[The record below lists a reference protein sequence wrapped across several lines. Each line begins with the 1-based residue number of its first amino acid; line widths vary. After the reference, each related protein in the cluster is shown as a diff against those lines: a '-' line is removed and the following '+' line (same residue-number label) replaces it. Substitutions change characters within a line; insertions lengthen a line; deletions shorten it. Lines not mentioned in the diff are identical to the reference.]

1 MFRKPTFWIVLV
13 LLAAVSTWFGIANFS
28 RAFPIVSLDITMD
41 RASALASAR
50 DLEAKHHF
58 GPGGFRQAASF
69 RGDQE
74 VQNFV
79 ELEAGGTAAFH
90 EMFASGR
97 YQPFQWYVRHFREG
111 EARETK
117 LYFTPRGEPYG
128 FVVKLPEKEVGAALE
143 ADQAQAIA
151 EREAGEWKVDLATF
165 ALVEKSRDVR
175 PGGRVDHTFVY
186 ERPDVKIGDGRYR
199 LRLVVGGDRL
209 TTLQHFV
216 KVPEAFGRRFEE
228 MRSAN
233 NGISIISVVG
243 LVLVYLIGGCGV
255 GLFILGRERWIIWR
269 TPVIWGVFVAFL
281 QLLEGINQWPL
292 TWLDYD
298 TAVSSGG
305 FVAQQVGMQLLTFV
319 GYAFLFSVSFMAA
332 ESLTRRAF
340 PERLQL
346 WKLWSPNVS
355 ASKTMLGQTAAGYL
369 LVAVFFGYEVLF
381 YFLASR
387 GLGWWMP
394 SDTLVQPDVLA
405 SHQPWFSAIAVSTQ
419 AGFWEEAM
427 FRAVPLACAALLG
440 QRFGR
445 RGWWITGTL
454 ILQAVIFGSGH
465 AGYANQPA
473 YARVVELVV
482 PSLMFGGLYLVF
494 GLWPGI
500 VLHFGYDVAMFAIPI
515 FVTSAPGA
523 WADRM
528 MVILL
533 VLVPLWIVIGG
544 RRRAGAWTE
553 AAAGARNAAWQPPP
567 KETAVKEAT
576 VAPSS
581 VHPLV
586 VRGLP
591 IAGVIGLAAW
601 AFFAH
606 FTYDAPPLDVG
617 RGSAEQTA
625 RRALAERGVTLDSRW
640 RALPE
645 LDGSPTEPHNFV
657 WRTAGRE
664 AYDRLLGQFMAP
676 PRWTVRFARFTGDV
690 AERAEEYQV
699 MVGAGGKVTGVRHL
713 LPEDRAVPSM
723 TEADARAL
731 ALQTLRERFNFE
743 PAMLKEVE
751 AKPSKLKS
759 RTDWLFTFTVRT
771 EPPLKEGETRA
782 TVSIAGNEVNAAGRF
797 VFIPE
802 EWARAERDRQTLPG
816 MINMACIALIALAVV
831 GGIIFGIVNWVRRC
845 FSLRTFL
852 VLAPVLW
859 VVSLAARFNQ
869 WPTLTAAFSTAQP
882 YELQVV
888 IVIVGLVIGM
898 TALALGLAVLGG
910 YVTRARQQPLL
921 TPVDRLTTGVSVA
934 LVAAGLGAAVTRLAP
949 SFEPSWPNYAP
960 LASYV
965 PWAAPPLGA
974 VSELIVPVL
983 AGWFFIGLV
992 DGLTAG
998 WTRRKA
1004 LGAAAVLV
1012 LGLAVA
1018 GLAGTESLPWWAAAG
1033 ILTGTFGLAAYV
1045 FVFRAA
1051 PDVLAVAMAATFSLG
1066 AIRAAWSGAYPG
1078 VAMAQ
1083 GLRAVVLWA
1092 AAWLLLSLWKASAGQ
1107 QAPAPATPAA
1117 QG

>member
-1 MFRKPTFWIVLV
+1 MFRKPTFWVVFVLV
-13 LLAAVSTWFGIANFS
+13 SAASAWLGIANFS

-50 DLEAKHHF
+50 DLEAKHRF
-58 GPGGFRQAASF
+58 GPSGYRQAASF

-79 ELEAGGTAAFH
+79 ELEAGGTTAFH
-90 EMFASGR
+90 EMFATGR
-97 YQPFQWYVRHFREG
+97 YQPFQWYVRHYREG

-128 FVVKLPEKEVGAALE
+128 FVVKLPEREAGASLE
-143 ADQAQAIA
+143 ADRAQVIA
-151 EREAGEWKVDLATF
+151 ERGAGEWKVDLSKYTI
-165 ALVEKSRDVR
+165 VEKSRDVR

-186 ERPDVKIGDGRYR
+186 ERPDVKVGDGRYR

-209 TTLQHFV
+209 TALQHFV

-233 NGISIISVVG
+233 TGISIISVVG
-243 LVLVYLIGGCGV
+243 LVLAYLIGGCGV
-255 GLFILGRERWIIWR
+255 GLFILGRQRWILWR
-269 TPVIWGVFVAFL
+269 MPVVWGVFVAFL

-305 FVAQQVGMQLLTFV
+305 FVGQQVGMLLLTFV

-440 QRFGR
+440 QRYGR
-445 RGWWITGTL
+445 RGWWIAGTM

-473 YARVVELVV
+473 YARVVELIV
-482 PSLMFGGLYLVF
+482 PSFMFGGLYLVF

-500 VLHFGYDVAMFAIPI
+500 VLHFGYDVAMFAIPV

-553 AAAGARNAAWQPPP
+553 AGAADRNAAWQPPP
-567 KETAVKEAT
+567 KETAVKEA
-576 VAPSS
+576 APATAATS
-581 VHPLV
+581 PLV
-586 VRGLP
+586 VRALPVAGIVGL
-591 IAGVIGLAAW
+591 VLW
-601 AFFAH
+601 VLFAN
-606 FTYDAPPLDVG
+606 FQFDAPPLDVG
-617 RGSAEQTA
+617 RADAEQTA
-625 RRALAERGVTLDSRW
+625 QKALAERGITLDASW
-640 RALPE
+640 KALPQ
-645 LDGSPTEPHNFV
+645 LDGSPGQADNFI
-657 WRTAGRE
+657 WRTAGRD
-664 AYDRLLGQFMAP
+664 AYRRLLGQFMPP

-699 MVGAGGKVTGVRHL
+699 MVGAGGKVTGVRHQ
-713 LPEDRAVPSM
+713 LPEDKAAPSLAEGEARAV
-723 TEADARAL
+723 AHKAL
-731 ALQTLRERFNFE
+731 RDRYGFD
-743 PAMLKEVE
+743 PAVLKEVE
-751 AKPSKLKS
+751 AKPSRLKN
-759 RTDWLFTFTVRT
+759 RTDWLFTFTVPT
-771 EPPLKEGETRA
+771 APPLKQGETRA
-782 TVSIAGNEVNAAGRF
+782 TVSIAGNEVNASGRF

-802 EWARAERDRQTLPG
+802 DWTRAERDRRTLPD
-816 MINMACIALIALAVV
+816 MINMGCIALIAIAAI
-831 GGIIFGIVNWVRRC
+831 GGIIFGIVSWVRRG

-852 VLAPVLW
+852 VVAPLLLVGN
-859 VVSLAARFNQ
+859 LAARFND
-869 WPTLTAAFSTAQP
+869 WPTLAAAFSTAQP
-882 YELQVV
+882 YELQV
-888 IVIVGLVIGM
+888 IVMVVTLGIGL
-898 TALALGLAVLGG
+898 TAMALGMAVVGG
-910 YVTRARQQPLL
+910 YVTRAQREPRTGRAGALMAGASIALL
-921 TPVDRLTTGVSVA
+921 
-934 LVAAGLGAAVTRLAP
+934 AAGLGAAASRVAP
-949 SFEPSWPNYAP
+949 SFEPAWASYGP
-960 LASYV
+960 LAAYV
-965 PWAAPPLGA
+965 PLAAPPLSA
-974 VSELIVPVL
+974 VSQVVTTALL
-983 AGWFFIGLV
+983 GWFFIGLV
-992 DGLTAG
+992 DQLTAG
-998 WTRRKA
+998 WTRRRG
-1004 LGAAAVLV
+1004 LGVAIVL
-1012 LGLAVA
+1012 LIGLAVA
-1018 GLAGTESLPWWAAAG
+1018 GLSGVESLQWWAASGVLAG
-1033 ILTGTFGLAAYV
+1033 AFGLAAYV

-1051 PDVLAVAMAATFSLG
+1051 PEALPVAIAAIHTLA
-1066 AIRAAWSGAYPG
+1066 AIKAAWSGAYPG
-1078 VAMAQ
+1078 VALAS
-1083 GLRAVVLWA
+1083 GLRVATLFA
-1092 AAWLLLSLWKASAGQ
+1092 TAWLLLYLWNPGVTKGRSSA
-1107 QAPAPATPAA
+1107 A
-1117 QG
+1117 